1 MAEDPFAVLGIAPT
15 LDLGAVKRAYFAAL
29 PRHPPHADPAGFA
42 RLRAAYDAL
51 QSPERAGLAHPLGAP
66 RPRGAVGRPGPPR
79 PSLAAARAARVDCVE
94 RLRAQD
100 RAERFASAMC
110 ALTLD
115 EAVARVPR

>member
-51 QSPERAGLAHPLGAP
+51 QSPSARASLTLSAPLDLAALWAS
-66 RPRGAVGRPGPPR
+66 RAAEAE
-79 PSLAAARAARVDCVE
+79 LAAARAARVDCVE